1 MVKKKK
7 YIFTQKKDSSLVR
20 NNPLGL
26 AEPSVKRDGYAVG
39 SREGSMYRRFLKGKK
54 RKVVKIHFS
63 VQHGQSEC
71 EQRCGREQGWI

>member
-1 MVKKKK
+1 MVKKTH
-7 YIFTQKKDSSLVR
+7 FHPEEFSSQVR

-39 SREGSMYRRFLKGKK
+39 SREGSMYRRFLKENIQN
-54 RKVVKIHFS
+54 VKIDFC